1 LITESQ
7 LPAATFGHLPLSKAE
22 RFVVWQLA
30 TQSLTHAAGVNA
42 IAAQIALD
50 EAVNRGATELVADA
64 DTVSLVVDGEQLFA
78 VRRDFV
84 AAAARR

>member
-1 LITESQ
+1 MTESQ
-7 LPAATFGHLPLSKAE
+7 LPAATFGGLPLSNAE

-30 TQSLTHAAGVNA
+30 TQALTHAAGVNA
-42 IAAQIALD
+42 VAAQIALD

-64 DTVSLVVDGEQLFA
+64 GTVSLVVDGEQLFA